1 MSESI
6 SIKDTNSEIA
16 RKIAH
21 AEKAN
26 ALIYSQT
33 ILKSQAISL
42 PLSKIVKGFDPIGY
56 ENSESR
62 YRLPFYQRDSQPKD
76 EWSTELVISVLHG
89 YSIGAIHT
97 SEHITLK
104 GKYYNIEDG
113 RTRMIALKNF
123 YNNEFSIKIGQDED
137 DEYYYD
143 DLSENI
149 QDIFKEYSISCV
161 QIEPYNSDIV
171 NKAYNRALADNFIKL
186 QEGVQL
192 GHYDHYWAWYEN
204 QTSELDGSPLVNYA
218 VTLGNDNDL
227 SPLFKW
233 MGATNMNQRGNKNR
247 KPITKVVSLAASTW
261 KGNDSNDYAKEDF
274 NGKRQ
279 IIDED
284 ISDEDKTLIKAKL
297 LIIQEIIQESLQKYV
312 QQPRE
317 QVGDFAKNKFTA
329 TIIQD
334 LTAKDGS
341 MNEDDK
347 KKWVSLITKI
357 RKEKQKAK
365 QNPTNYDWL
374 ETEVYKNLSKGAKQ
388 GNCNLKE
395 IVDRSGAITDWW
407 KLHKASGEE

>member
-1 MSESI
+1 MSEHI
-6 SIKDTNSEIA
+6 SINDPNSEIA
-16 RKIAH
+16 RKMARD
-21 AEKAN
+21 EKAN
-26 ALIYSQT
+26 TLIHSQT

-62 YRLPFYQRDSQPKD
+62 YRLPFYQRDSQPTD
-76 EWSTELVISVLHG
+76 EWSKELVKSVLHG

-97 SEHITLK
+97 SEHITIK

-113 RTRMIALKNF
+113 RTRMIALKN
-123 YNNEFSIKIGQDED
+123 YYDGEFSIKIGQDGD

-143 DLSENI
+143 DLTENI

-161 QIEPYNSDIV
+161 QIERYNADIV

-218 VTLGNDNDL
+218 VELAKDNDL
-227 SPLFKW
+227 TELFKL

-247 KPITKVVSLAASTW
+247 KPITKVVSLVASTW
-261 KGNDSNDYAKEDF
+261 KGNDSNDYAKDDF

-279 IIDED
+279 IIVED

-297 LIIQEIIQESLQKYV
+297 LIIQEIIQESLQKYH

-329 TIIQD
+329 TMIQD
-334 LTAKDGS
+334 LSTTGIA
-341 MNEDDK
+341 DDNK
-347 KKWVSLITKI
+347 EKWVSLITEI

-365 QNPTNYDWL
+365 QNLTNYDWL

-395 IVDRSGAITDWW
+395 IVERSGAINSWW
-407 KLHKASGEE
+407 GVHKATGEE

>member
-1 MSESI
+1 MSI
-6 SIKDTNSEIA
+6 NDPNSEIE
-16 RKIAH
+16 RKIAR
-21 AEKAN
+21 ADKAN
-26 ALIYSQT
+26 DLIHSQT

-42 PLSKIVKGFDPIGY
+42 PLSKIVKDFDPIGY
-56 ENSESR
+56 ENSESP
-62 YRLPFYQRDSQPKD
+62 YRLPFYQRDRPPND
-76 EWSTELVISVLHG
+76 EWSKELVKSVLHG

-97 SEHITLK
+97 SEHITHK

-123 YNNEFSIKIGQDED
+123 YNEEFSIIIGQDEN

-143 DLSENI
+143 DLPENI
-149 QDIFKEYSISCV
+149 QDTFKEYSISCV
-161 QIEPYNSDIV
+161 QIERYNADIT

-192 GHYDHYWAWYEN
+192 GPYDHYWAWEEN

-218 VTLGNDNDL
+218 VKLCKDNDL
-227 SPLFKW
+227 SPLTKW
-233 MGATNMNQRGNKNR
+233 LGAKEMNRRGDKNR
-247 KPITKVVSLAASTW
+247 KPITKVVSLVASTW
-261 KGNDSNDYAKEDF
+261 KGNDSNCYAREDF
-274 NGKRQ
+274 NGKRE
-279 IIDED
+279 IINEN
-284 ISDEDKTLIKAKL
+284 ISDKDKSLIKAKL
-297 LIIQEIIQESLQKYV
+297 LIIQEIIQESLQKYD

-317 QVGDFAKNKFTA
+317 QVGDFVKGKYTA

-334 LTAKDGS
+334 TIATDGS
-341 MNEDDK
+341 MNEDNK
-347 KKWVSLITKI
+347 EKWVSLITKI

-388 GNCNLKE
+388 GNCCNLKE

-407 KLHKASGEE
+407 EVHKASGEE